1 MSAAADFGNQRP
13 VALCR
18 ISHAVTAAGIG
29 RKDPKHRATRAGARR
44 ILKVKTKPRRLGKAF
59 VAIGAHAKF
68 AKHQRL
74 ADRKSGRGAIL
85 DEFTERMRRI
95 DKTISVVAWIV
106 VHVAVIDLR

>member
-1 MSAAADFGNQRP
+1 MSAAADFSNQRP
-13 VALCR
+13 VAFGR
-18 ISHAVTAAGIG
+18 ISHAIPAPGVG
-29 RKDPKHRATRAGARR
+29 RKDPEHRATRARASCAV
-44 ILKVKTKPRRLGKAF
+44 KVSPKPRRLRIAF
-59 VAIGAHAKF
+59 VTVGAHAKF